1 MSLQAFKLSSKLVSL
16 LFGAL
21 LVVGCSDSKKETK
34 LNPLLQDSQQIITT
48 RPQNRTQ
55 FLAIVKL
62 KGPALMEATQKQ
74 NGKVVID
81 PRVLES
87 ISKEQ
92 DEAIQALKTLSA
104 DIQVLYRYKM
114 VLNGLAVL
122 APIEFEAKIGQ
133 LGQIAYSERA
143 GDFAMPKTMEL
154 SNSSDKPGF
163 HERNSL
169 KFVGAEKLNSEGITG
184 KGVKVGIVDTGIDYT
199 HAMFKGVGT
208 EEAYKAINPAGEA
221 VGYPNDRVVGGIDL
235 VGTEFD
241 SASPLFAKRIP
252 KPDMNP
258 LDEGGHGSHVAGTV
272 AGLGDGVNT
281 YNGMAPEALLHAI
294 KVFGADGS
302 TSDAVVIAALEYSAD
317 PNADGKNDD
326 QLDIINMSLG
336 SGYGNP
342 HILYSE
348 AIKNL
353 VNGGTV
359 VVASAGNSGHK
370 DYIVGAPGSSTEAIS
385 VAASVDNGDQ
395 NWKFNTSKIHIG
407 AGDQQQNF
415 LVEAIEAASTKKIA
429 DAGNVTGKLV
439 YVGDATSDLTEEQL
453 AAIKGNVALI
463 DRGGVTFNDKLK
475 RAAKGNPIGVIVA
488 NNSAGAPIAM
498 GTTDKFDFPAIM
510 IGQAEGKRIKDALKN
525 VDATQA
531 VASIEFQAAEKLEK
545 PELIDTLTDFT
556 SKGPRSFDGWLK
568 PEIAAPGNNVISAK
582 MGAGAVA
589 VQMSGTSMAAPHM
602 AGIVALVKQAQPDLS
617 AEELKSVVMGTSTT
631 IGEKGKRYSVSLQG
645 AGRVQAEKAARS
657 TLVIAEP
664 SIALGEMAVETRK
677 VVRRSLALKN
687 LAAEDVTLNVVFE
700 GNGYIS
706 MTAASSVTVKA
717 KSVANFPL
725 SLTLDATKMKDQSI
739 LEMDGWV
746 KFMKAGAE
754 GQAAVEVYRVPV
766 LAIAHKL
773 SAIQADSLVVLSSS
787 NRDAEGAAAELT
799 LTNANINK
807 GEVFLFNLLGQDD
820 RKPSVASYMSA
831 DCDLQAA
838 GYRLINQK
846 DANGKTEQVLQ
857 IAVKTYKPMSTWN
870 SCDIS
875 VLIDADQDGV
885 ADQELLGSSLKSIP
899 GQTSEEFAS
908 TLIDAKKAREIRK
921 AYEAALE
928 AAKDDPKKLE
938 ELKDKEKYDEA
949 FVDQRGMNMINNST
963 VAIIEASVSALA
975 KTVEGNLALKLVVT
989 HNETSSVQ
997 MDDDLKET
1005 VQTNLLIALKNEDQV
1020 FVDLPEMLSV
1030 GSEETLKVQ
1039 LTKGAAEGSLLVL
1052 MPQNKTTSSDLVM
1065 DAQAQI
1071 MKPEFKA
1078 P

>member
-1 MSLQAFKLSSKLVSL
+1 MRLQTSKSVSL
-16 LFGAL
+16 LLGVFFGGL
-21 LVVGCSDSKKETK
+21 LLAGCSDSKKEK
-34 LNPLLQDSQQIITT
+34 LNPLLRDSQEIIST

-55 FLAIVKL
+55 FIAVLKL
-62 KGPALMEATQKQ
+62 SSPALMEGTQKQ
-74 NGKVVID
+74 NGKVVVD
-81 PRVLES
+81 PRLLVT
-87 ISKEQ
+87 ITKEQ
-92 DEAIQALKTLSA
+92 DDAIQALKELSS

-122 APIEFEAKIGQ
+122 APVELESKIGQ

-154 SNSSDKPGF
+154 SNSNGTPSF
-163 HERNSL
+163 LERNSS

-184 KGVKVGIVDTGIDYT
+184 RGIKVAIIDTGIDYT
-199 HAMFKGVGT
+199 HAMFHGAGT
-208 EEAYKAINPAGEA
+208 EEAYKAINPDKEA
-221 VGYPNDRVVGGIDL
+221 VGFPNDRVVGGIDL

-241 SASPLFAKRIP
+241 SASPVFEKRIP

-258 LDEGGHGSHVAGTV
+258 LDQGGHGSHVAGTV
-272 AGLGDGVNT
+272 AGLGDGINT
-281 YNGMAPEALLHAI
+281 YNGMAPEALLYAV

-302 TSDAVVIAALEYSAD
+302 TSDSVVIAALEYSAD
-317 PNADGKNDD
+317 PNGDGKNDD
-326 QLDIINMSLG
+326 QLDVVNMSLG

-370 DYIVGAPGSSTEAIS
+370 DYIVGAPGSTTEAFSI
-385 VAASVDNGDQ
+385 AASVDNGDQ
-395 NWKFNTSKIHIG
+395 NWKFNSSKIHLG
-407 AGDQQQNF
+407 SGDKQQDL

-453 AAIKGNVALI
+453 AAIKGNIALI
-463 DRGGVTFNDKLK
+463 DRGGVTFNEKLK
-475 RAAKGNPIGVIVA
+475 RAAKGSPIGVVVA

-498 GTTDKFDFPAIM
+498 GTTDDFDFPAIM
-510 IGQAEGKRIKDALKN
+510 IGQAEGKKIKEALKN
-525 VDATQA
+525 SDPAQA
-531 VASIEFQAAEKLEK
+531 VATFEFQSTEKIEK

-556 SKGPRSFDGWLK
+556 SKGPRSIDGWLK

-582 MGAGAVA
+582 MGGGAKP

-602 AGIVALVKQAQPDLS
+602 AGIVALVKQAHPELS
-617 AEELKSVVMGTSTT
+617 AEELKSVLMGTAKT
-631 IGEKGKRYSVSLQG
+631 IGEKGERYSVSLQG
-645 AGRVQAEKAARS
+645 SGRVQADKAAHS
-657 TLVIAEP
+657 TLVVSEP
-664 SIALGEMAVETRK
+664 SIALGEMAVESRK
-677 VVRRSLALKN
+677 TVRRSLTVKN
-687 LAAEDVTLNVVFE
+687 LSAEDVTLNVAFD
-700 GNGYIS
+700 GNGYITMKADS
-706 MTAASSVTVKA
+706 TLTIKA
-717 KSVANFPL
+717 KSSATLPM
-725 SLTLDATKMKDQSI
+725 SLTLDSTKMKDASI

-746 KFMKAGAE
+746 KFTKGSDAKTAE
-754 GQAAVEVYRVPV
+754 EVYRVPV

-773 SAIQADSLVVLSSS
+773 SAIQADSLTVQSSS
-787 NRDAEGAAAELT
+787 ARDADGAAAELT
-799 LTNANINK
+799 LTNANENK
-807 GEVFLFNLLGQDD
+807 GDALLFNLLAEDD
-820 RKPSVASYMSA
+820 RKPAANSFMTA

-838 GYRLINQK
+838 GYRLVNQK
-846 DANGKTEQVLQ
+846 DETGKTVQVLQ
-857 IAVKTYKPMSTWN
+857 IAIKTYKPMTTWN

-885 ADQELLGSSLKSIP
+885 ADQELLGSTLKSIP

-921 AYEAALE
+921 KYEADLL

-963 VAIIEASVSALA
+963 IAIIEADVAALA
-975 KTVEGNLALKLVVT
+975 KTAEGNLALKLVVT
-989 HNETSSVQ
+989 HNEQSSVQ
-997 MDDDLKET
+997 MDDYLKAT
-1005 VQTNLLIALKNEDQV
+1005 VDTNLLIALKNEDQA
-1020 FVDLPEMLSV
+1020 FVDLPETLSL
-1030 GSEETLKVQ
+1030 GSEETLKVP

-1052 MPQNKTTSSDLVM
+1052 MPQNKMTSSDLVM

-1071 MKPEFKA
+1071 LKPEFK

>member
-1 MSLQAFKLSSKLVSL
+1 MRTKSVKQSSKLVSL
-16 LFGAL
+16 LLGAL
-21 LVVGCSDSKKETK
+21 LVVSCSDSKKEK
-34 LNPLLQDSQQIITT
+34 LNPLLQDSQNIITT
-48 RPQNRTQ
+48 RPQNRTH
-55 FLAIVKL
+55 FLAILKL
-62 KGPALMEATQKQ
+62 KSPALMEATVKQ

-87 ISKEQ
+87 LAKEQ
-92 DEAIQALKTLSA
+92 EEAIVALKALSP

-122 APIEFEAKIGQ
+122 APIELESKIGM

-154 SNSSDKPGF
+154 SNSSDTPSF
-163 HERNSL
+163 LERNSS
-169 KFVGAEKLNSEGITG
+169 KFVGAEKLNAEGITG
-184 KGVKVGIVDTGIDYT
+184 KGISVGIIDTGIDYT
-199 HAMFKGVGT
+199 HATFKGVGT
-208 EEAYKAINPAGEA
+208 EEAFKAIDPAKEA
-221 VGYPNDRVVGGIDL
+221 PGYPNDRIVGGIDL
-235 VGTEFD
+235 VGTTFD
-241 SASPLFAKRIP
+241 SASPVFANRIP

-258 LDEGGHGSHVAGTV
+258 LDEGGHGTHVAGTV

-281 YNGMAPEALLHAI
+281 YNGMAPEAVLHAI

-326 QLDIINMSLG
+326 QLDVINMSLG

-359 VVASAGNSGHK
+359 VVASAGNSGHN
-370 DYIVGAPGSSTEAIS
+370 DYIVGAPGTSTEAIS

-407 AGDQQQNF
+407 AGDQAQQF
-415 LVEAIEAASTKKIA
+415 LVEAIEAASTKKIV
-429 DAGNVTGKLV
+429 DVGNVAGKLV

-463 DRGGVTFNDKLK
+463 DRGGVTFEEKLK
-475 RAAKGNPIGVIVA
+475 RAAKGSPIGVVVA

-498 GTTDKFDFPAIM
+498 GTKEKYDFPAIM
-510 IGQAEGKRIKDALKN
+510 IGQAEGKRIKEALKN
-525 VDATQA
+525 ADSAQA
-531 VASIEFQAAEKLEK
+531 VASIEFQAVEKLEK

-582 MGAGAVA
+582 MGAGAKA

-602 AGIVALVKQAQPDLS
+602 AGIVALVKQAHPGFS

-631 IGEKGKRYSVSLQG
+631 IGEKGQRYSVSLQG
-645 AGRVQAEKAARS
+645 SGRVQAEKAARS
-657 TLVIAEP
+657 TLVVAEP
-664 SIALGEMAVETRK
+664 SIALGEMAVESRK
-677 VVRRSLALKN
+677 NVRRNLTIKN

-706 MTAASSVTVKA
+706 LKTASTVTIKA
-717 KSVANFPL
+717 KSSETISLA
-725 SLTLDATKMKDQSI
+725 LTLDSTKMKDQSI

-746 KFMKAGAE
+746 KFTKGSDAKTAE
-754 GQAAVEVYRVPV
+754 EVYRVPV
-766 LAIAHKL
+766 LAVAHKL
-773 SAIQADSLVVLSSS
+773 SAIQADALVVQSSV
-787 NRDAEGAAAELT
+787 RDAAGAAAELT
-799 LTNANINK
+799 LANANENK

-820 RKPSVASYMSA
+820 RKPSAASYMSA

-846 DANGKTEQVLQ
+846 GATGKIEQVLQ
-857 IAVKTYKPMSTWN
+857 IAVKTYKTMSTWN

-908 TLIDAKKAREIRK
+908 TLIDAKKARELRK
-921 AYEAALE
+921 AYEDALA

-938 ELKDKEKYDEA
+938 ELKDKEKYDDA
-949 FVDQRGMNMINNST
+949 FVDQRSMNMFNNST

-975 KTVEGNLALKLVVT
+975 KTAEGNLALKLIVT

-997 MDDDLKET
+997 MDDHLKST
-1005 VQTNLLIALKNEDQV
+1005 VQTNLLIALKNEDQA
-1020 FVDLPEMLSV
+1020 FVDLPETLSL
-1030 GSEETLKVQ
+1030 GSEETLKVN
-1039 LTKGAAEGSLLVL
+1039 LTKGSAEGSLLVL
-1052 MPQNKTTSSDLVM
+1052 MPQNKTSASDLVT

-1071 MKPEFKA
+1071 LKPEFKT